1 MRFVLFINLFLLMTM
16 GEAQSPVYWER
27 QGDEASEHENWSA
40 AFASYKES
48 FDLDSSVF
56 ERRVKLARAAFES
69 REDPL
74 AIRYF
79 QSASRIDQGKIHPES
94 YFFLCKIM
102 QRNGR
107 YDEAIFYAK
116 KFKQRAKGKKDYKT
130 LLEQSDAVLSAS
142 QWALNQTPVDSIL
155 LKSSS
160 INTDQNEGQPYW
172 QSDTLYYLA
181 WNEAGWLQMKT
192 DTAHLKKYPSR
203 DQWNGTPVLHIIAHQ
218 QEWIGVGLSS
228 DGQLVLLNKSSLTS
242 EWGKMQL
249 CNAQSGNSSMP
260 FIGNW
265 NGVDYLIFSSDRE
278 GGKGGLDLWLSR
290 FTNGNWGI
298 PFNAGDINSVE
309 DDIEPRCING
319 ELYFSSNG
327 HVGFGEF
334 DLFKVPGQP
343 GSWGRPINLGLPLNS
358 CKNDIGL
365 DVLKTKDEQR
375 WVLGSARNSSGC
387 CPDILEYQW
396 LAIPK
401 DTVSK
406 TIIPT
411 EVKKIQQWLPL
422 KLFFHNDEPN
432 PNSWDTL
439 TQWTFTNCQTSYLNQ
454 ESNYIQQFKG
464 DAAAIEDWES
474 FKDIELVK
482 TYNQLQQ
489 VLLLIESR
497 LTFGD
502 TITLT
507 VRGFASPLADGKYNQ
522 NLTSRRIMSLRN
534 EIIMFHNGALR
545 PYIDQ
550 TLLIHPI
557 PFGESTSK
565 KISDDKANQRMSVY
579 SAGARLER
587 RIEIESIDWK
597 SRK

>member
-1 MRFVLFINLFLLMTM
+1 M
-16 GEAQSPVYWER
+16 G
-27 QGDEASEHENWSA
+27 
-40 AFASYKES
+40 
-48 FDLDSSVF
+48 
-56 ERRVKLARAAFES
+56 
-69 REDPL
+69 
-74 AIRYF
+74 
-79 QSASRIDQGKIHPES
+79 
-94 YFFLCKIM
+94 
-102 QRNGR
+102 
-107 YDEAIFYAK
+107 
-116 KFKQRAKGKKDYKT
+116 
-130 LLEQSDAVLSAS
+130 
-142 QWALNQTPVDSIL
+142 
-155 LKSSS
+155 
-160 INTDQNEGQPYW
+160 W
-172 QSDTLYYLA
+172 QL
-181 WNEAGWLQMKT
+181 MKT
-192 DTAHLKKYPSR
+192 DTAHLKKYPSK
-203 DQWNGTPVLHIIAHQ
+203 DQWNGNPVLHIIAHQ
-218 QEWIGVGLSS
+218 QEWIGVGKSS

-265 NGVDYLIFSSDRE
+265 NGVEYLIFSSDRE

-343 GSWGRPINLGLPLNS
+343 GSWGTPINLGIPINS

-422 KLFFHNDEPN
+422 KLYFHNDEPN

-497 LTFGD
+497 LTLGD

-587 RIEIESIDWK
+587 RIELESIAGK

>member
-1 MRFVLFINLFLLMTM
+1 MRFVLFINLFLLMLM
-16 GEAQSPVYWER
+16 GEAQSPMYWEK
-27 QGDEASEHENWSA
+27 QGDDAAELENWSA
-40 AFASYKES
+40 AFASYKVS

-56 ERRVKLARAAFES
+56 ERRVKLARSAFEA
-69 REDPL
+69 REDQA
-74 AIRYF
+74 AIRFF
-79 QSASRIDQGKIHPES
+79 QSASKIDQGKIHPES

-116 KFKQRAKGKKDYKT
+116 KFKQRAKGKKDYKAWSA
-130 LLEQSDAVLSAS
+130 QSDGVINAA
-142 QWALNQTPVDSIL
+142 QWALNQTPVDSIV
-155 LKSSS
+155 LKSSN
-160 INTDQNEGQPYW
+160 INSDLNEGQPYW
-172 QSDTLYYLA
+172 QKDTLYYMT
-181 WNEAGWLQMKT
+181 WNEAGWQQMKT
-192 DTAHLKKYPSR
+192 DTAHRKKYPSKE
-203 DQWNGTPVLHIIAHQ
+203 QWNGNPVLHIIAHQ
-218 QEWIGVGLSS
+218 QEWIGVGISS
-228 DGQLVLLNKSSLTS
+228 NQQLVLLNKSGLSA
-242 EWGKMQL
+242 EWSRMQL
-249 CNAQSGNSSMP
+249 CNAQGGNSSMP
-260 FIGNW
+260 FLGNW

-298 PFNAGDINSVE
+298 PFNAGEINSDE
-309 DDIEPRCING
+309 DEIEPRYING

-327 HVGFGEF
+327 GLGFGEF
-334 DLFKVPGQP
+334 DLFKVSGQP
-343 GSWGRPINLGLPLNS
+343 GSWGTPMNLGLPINS

-365 DVLKTKDEQR
+365 DVLKTRHEQR

-387 CPDILEYQW
+387 CPDILEYHW
-396 LAIPK
+396 YVIPK

-406 TIIPT
+406 ITIPT
-411 EVKKIQQWLPL
+411 EIKKIQQWLPL
-422 KLFFHNDEPN
+422 KLYFHNDEPN

-439 TQWTFTNCQTSYLNQ
+439 TKWTFTDCQTSYLNQ

-587 RIEIESIDWK
+587 RIEIEAIDWK

>member
-1 MRFVLFINLFLLMTM
+1 MRFVLFINLFLLMSM
-16 GEAQSPVYWER
+16 GVAQSPVYWEK
-27 QGDEASEHENWSA
+27 QGDDAAELENWSA

-130 LLEQSDAVLSAS
+130 LLGQSDVLLSAA

-160 INTDQNEGQPYW
+160 FNTDHNEGQPYW
-172 QSDTLYYLA
+172 QSDTLFYLS
-181 WNEAGWLQMKT
+181 WNDTGWQLMKT
-192 DTAHLKKYPSR
+192 DTAQLKRYPSKE
-203 DQWNGTPVLHIIAHQ
+203 QWNGNPVLHIIAHQ
-218 QEWIGVGLSS
+218 QEWIGVGKSS
-228 DGQLVLLNKSSLTS
+228 DGQLVLLNKSSLTT
-242 EWGKMQL
+242 EWSRMQL

-260 FIGNW
+260 FLGNW

-343 GSWGRPINLGLPLNS
+343 GSWRTPINLGIPINS

-401 DTVSK
+401 DTVPK

-422 KLFFHNDEPN
+422 KLYFHNDEPN

-497 LTFGD
+497 LTLGD